1 MRARRMTVQL
11 LVEEQQLLGRAGQRQ
26 SQPPKK
32 SRENFISARESLDC
46 EIHNDLC
53 DR

>member
-26 SQPPKK
+26 SQPKK
-32 SRENFISARESLDC
+32 KVGKTSFQLANL
-46 EIHNDLC
+46 
-53 DR
+53 